1 MLFITENIHFEPKQH
16 NSVTQS
22 SHNQICSVMT
32 FSGTEI
38 QKTVCEVGKEKVGR
52 ADFRQIFAKARNGGP
67 KFRNWEKRSNISCRS
82 RLVEVRC

>member
-22 SHNQICSVMT
+22 SHNQIFSVMT

-38 QKTVCEVGKEKVGR
+38 QKTVYEFGKGRPEAQTFVKYSPKREGWSKVS
-52 ADFRQIFAKARNGGP
+52 D
-67 KFRNWEKRSNISCRS
+67 
-82 RLVEVRC
+82 